1 MLFACG
7 SLAEEHYRRRIF
19 GENLPVFPA
28 RMLHWG
34 RYRGT
39 DGQEFARQLKGAE
52 VDGYVIP
59 VNAKQIEA
67 ADRSASSWNLQR
79 AVTMIEIDGART
91 WAFVYTRR
99 GDGEFIS

>member
-7 SLAEEHYRRRIF
+7 SLAEEHYRRRLF

-28 RMLHWG
+28 RMLHWA

-39 DGQEFARQLKGAE
+39 DGHEFARQLKGAT

-59 VNAKQIEA
+59 VTAKQINA

-79 AVTMIEIDGART
+79 AVTMIEIDGTRT

-99 GDGEFIS
+99 GEGELIA